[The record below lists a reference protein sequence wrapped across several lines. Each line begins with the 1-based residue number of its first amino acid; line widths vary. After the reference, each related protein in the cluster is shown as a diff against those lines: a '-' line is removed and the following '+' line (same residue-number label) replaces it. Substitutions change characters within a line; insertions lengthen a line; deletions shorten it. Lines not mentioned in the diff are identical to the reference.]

1 MNKSKHRVWL
11 LIGVMGAVA
20 ITFALVFASCSP
32 NGGNG
37 GNGGDGITLDE
48 AIAIARQ
55 AVIDDGI
62 MSLDE
67 RDTEHVEEST
77 YWHIYFPH
85 SSSFV
90 RGGEPHVKVAKLDG
104 AILDIRYTQ

>member
-1 MNKSKHRVWL
+1 MEKRRHRAWL

-20 ITFALVFASCSP
+20 VTFALVFASCSP

-37 GNGGDGITLDE
+37 GEGITLDE

-55 AVIDDGI
+55 AVIDDDI

-67 RDTEHVEEST
+67 RDTEHEEESPTGTSTSPLPHMT
-77 YWHIYFPH
+77 YSVGDPMCW
-85 SSSFV
+85 
-90 RGGEPHVKVAKLDG
+90 
-104 AILDIRYTQ
+104 

>member
-1 MNKSKHRVWL
+1 MKRRKHRTWL
-11 LIGVMGAVA
+11 IIGVMGALAV
-20 ITFALVFASCSP
+20 TFALTFASCGP
-32 NGGNG
+32 NG

-67 RDTEHVEEST
+67 RDTEHLEEST

-85 SSSFV
+85 SSLFV
-90 RGGEPHVKVAKLDG
+90 RGGEPHVKVAKSDG
-104 AILDIRYTQ
+104 EVLDIRYTQ

>member
-1 MNKSKHRVWL
+1 MEKRRHRAWL
-11 LIGVMGAVA
+11 LIGAMGAVA
-20 ITFALVFASCSP
+20 VTFALVFASCSP

-37 GNGGDGITLDE
+37 GEGITLDE

-67 RDTEHVEEST
+67 RDTAHEEEST

-90 RGGEPHVKVAKLDG
+90 RGGEPHVKVAKSDG

>member
-1 MNKSKHRVWL
+1 MEKRRHRAWL

-20 ITFALVFASCSP
+20 VTFALVFASCGP

-37 GNGGDGITLDE
+37 GEGITLDE

-77 YWHIYFPH
+77 YWHIYFPFTSH
-85 SSSFV
+85 DIL
-90 RGGEPHVKVAKLDG
+90 GGEPHVLVAKADG
-104 AILDIRYTQ
+104 EILDMYYTQ